1 MAVATR
7 SPKAT
12 AAVPAA
18 AASPRGCSSLKVR
31 RLSRRI
37 SQHFDRIVADSGLKT
52 TQYSL
57 LCHVVDLGP
66 VRPGELA
73 RAMDLDASTL
83 TRNLQPL
90 IAAGWV
96 TTGPGDDERS
106 RAVVATDAGRAKR
119 ADAKRAWKRA
129 QLAFND
135 RIGSEAV
142 ARLHTAVDECMALLD
157 AADAAP

>member
-57 LCHVVDLGP
+57 LSHVVDLGP
-66 VRPGELA
+66 IRPGELA
-73 RAMDLDASTL
+73 RTMDLDASTL

-90 IAAGWV
+90 IA
-96 TTGPGDDERS
+96 DRKS
-106 RAVVATDAGRAKR
+106 VV
-119 ADAKRAWKRA
+119 
-129 QLAFND
+129 
-135 RIGSEAV
+135 
-142 ARLHTAVDECMALLD
+142 
-157 AADAAP
+157 